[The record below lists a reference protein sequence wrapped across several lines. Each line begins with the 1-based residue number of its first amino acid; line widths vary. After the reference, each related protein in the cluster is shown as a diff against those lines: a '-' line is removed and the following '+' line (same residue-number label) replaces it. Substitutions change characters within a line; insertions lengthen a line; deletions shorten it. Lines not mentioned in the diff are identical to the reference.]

1 MSFTLSLEIMKN
13 LATGKPQAENHLT
26 SKPLIYI
33 PSDIRMSDV
42 ETGIFTYIFFN
53 LGLQPVENVSIA
65 AGVLVASAIMEGA
78 SLIVAYGAVK
88 KGAEAEG
95 MTLKEYL
102 WRGHDPTAVAVM
114 MEVC

>member
-65 AGVLVASAIMEGA
+65 AGVLVASAIMEGS
-78 SLIVAYGAVK
+78 SL
-88 KGAEAEG
+88 
-95 MTLKEYL
+95 LF
-102 WRGHDPTAVAVM
+102 DQ
-114 MEVC
+114 